1 MAQMSMNRVIHSA
14 LRRDLGRF
22 DVALVAFVEGDSR
35 RAEQLWTAWE
45 NFDEQLTTH
54 HLGEHNIVWPT
65 LRQLGLKEDLITQ
78 WDHEHDEL
86 AEALRTA
93 GDAMRELRRSPSAT
107 NAKSARDAMA
117 KLSEVARGRPRA
129 VLPRPEGHSRDQ
141 GHESEVPDE
150 AASRGH
156 ILRLVAGW
164 GECRRRGRFEGECS
178 APGCGGADHPVRA
191 VVSSNDRAG
200 VGGICVRIH
209 EPVVEF

>member
-35 RAEQLWTAWE
+35 RAEQLWTAWV

-78 WDHEHDEL
+78 WDHEHDQL

-107 NAKSARDAMA
+107 NAKSARDAVA
-117 KLSEVARGRPRA
+117 RLSEVASKHLDHEEADLEPFYLARKDT
-129 VLPRPEGHSRDQ
+129 PEIKAMNRKFRMK
-141 GHESEVPDE
+141 PP
-150 AASRGH
+150 AAGTFFAWLQDGASADD
-156 ILRLVAGW
+156 VAGLK
-164 GECRRRGRFEGECS
+164 ENV
-178 APGCGGADHPVRA
+178 PP
-191 VVSSNDRAG
+191 
-200 VGGICVRIH
+200 
-209 EPVVEF
+209 PVVAALTTLFGRSYRRTIAPVWAVYA